1 MSKQSDSNVI
11 KIDFNAKAVV
21 KKERNTESFSSLME
35 RVMETKEGNNEWS
48 EDISPKERSE
58 QLKKDLEF
66 LRKINEF
73 PVE

>member
-11 KIDFNAKAVV
+11 KIDFNTKAVV
-21 KKERNTESFSSLME
+21 KKEHNTESFSSLME
-35 RVMETKEGNNEWS
+35 RVMETKEGNDEWA

>member
-21 KKERNTESFSSLME
+21 KKEHKTESFSSLME
-35 RVMETKEGNNEWS
+35 RVMETKEDHDQWS
-48 EDISPKERSE
+48 EDVSPKERSE

>member
-21 KKERNTESFSSLME
+21 KKEHKTESFSRLME
-35 RVMETKEGNNEWS
+35 RVMETKEGHDEWS
-48 EDISPKERSE
+48 EDVSPKERSE